1 MNKSILDV
9 SVEFIFELVL
19 VSLCFRSDSSVS
31 MFMCLR
37 VFAGRFDVLSIFIGV
52 LVFALNSGCNF
63 FLTADDGTLCDLQKA
78 KGMSKKMKKVAA
90 FEKRMQEKE
99 FERAFFREFWP
110 DNV

>member
-37 VFAGRFDVLSIFIGV
+37 VFAGRFDVLSILIGV
-52 LVFALNSGCNF
+52 LVFSLNSGCNF
-63 FLTADDGTLCDLQKA
+63 FLPIKQLMMVHFVIYRKQMGCL
-78 KGMSKKMKKVAA
+78 
-90 FEKRMQEKE
+90 KR
-99 FERAFFREFWP
+99 
-110 DNV
+110 